1 MKIVVP
7 SGFQGKF
14 FRLVNHHVFEYTIT
28 FFIVF
33 NTICMALQSYRM
45 NESLESSTEQAN
57 YLFAFVFNVEM
68 IFKLIGLRKIYFMY
82 AWNIFD
88 AFIVLATDT
97 SIILKMTASDSGVAS
112 AATVFRAFRIM
123 RMFKLIRSSV
133 HTRLILDTV
142 FNILPQIS
150 NVLSLILLLFFIY
163 AALGLNI
170 FSGVRLQNHLDDK
183 NNFQTFPN
191 AMVMLMKF
199 STGEDWNAF
208 MYELANTGS
217 HLKQPCDD
225 TEDFETITANGGIV
239 NGCGTAASY
248 PFFLSFT
255 VLVTMLI
262 MNLSVAAVIEGLD
275 TAKKEN
281 LGIVQGDEI
290 EMLIDYW
297 QWYDPGATGWITM
310 TDLVFLLY
318 ELPAPL
324 GKRSSRIN
332 SNLAG
337 ESQESTKKTLRQQDR
352 YLVNVEKRII
362 MKKIDALDLLRGLKI
377 KVYSDV
383 KK

>member
-1 MKIVVP
+1 
-7 SGFQGKF
+7 
-14 FRLVNHHVFEYTIT
+14 
-28 FFIVF
+28 
-33 NTICMALQSYRM
+33 
-45 NESLESSTEQAN
+45 
-57 YLFAFVFNVEM
+57 
-68 IFKLIGLRKIYFMY
+68 
-82 AWNIFD
+82 
-88 AFIVLATDT
+88 
-97 SIILKMTASDSGVAS
+97 
-112 AATVFRAFRIM
+112 
-123 RMFKLIRSSV
+123 MFKLIRSSV

-150 NVLSLILLLFFIY
+150 NVMSLILLLFFIY

-170 FSGVRLQNHLDDK
+170 FSGVRLQEHLDDK
-183 NNFQTFPN
+183 NNFQSFPN
-191 AMVMLMKF
+191 AMVMLMRF
-199 STGEDWNAF
+199 STGEDWNSF
-208 MYELANTGS
+208 MYELASIDSTRD
-217 HLKQPCDD
+217 PCSD
-225 TEDFETITANGGIV
+225 TEDWDEIDRHQGVV
-239 NGCGTAASY
+239 NGCGTVLSY

-255 VLVTMLI
+255 VIVTMLI

-290 EMLIDYW
+290 ELLIDYW

-383 KK
+383 KRQINFVDVFKALTKRIFIDRQIDYKLSTNLSKKINKQWNKKHKDSEHARSTQYSAREQQAGSIITKWAR